1 MHLFLFK
8 TRIREK
14 RQLITMESRERK
26 KCAKPRLPR
35 SAKKLDA
42 NRMEKEMEELGVDI
56 SDQVGIPRGCGFEPH
71 RLQCCGP

>member
-1 MHLFLFK
+1 MHTYVRSSMYLFLLI
-8 TRIREK
+8 RIREK
-14 RQLITMESRERK
+14 RQLITLESRERK

-56 SDQVGIPRGCGFEPH
+56 SDQV
-71 RLQCCGP
+71 Q